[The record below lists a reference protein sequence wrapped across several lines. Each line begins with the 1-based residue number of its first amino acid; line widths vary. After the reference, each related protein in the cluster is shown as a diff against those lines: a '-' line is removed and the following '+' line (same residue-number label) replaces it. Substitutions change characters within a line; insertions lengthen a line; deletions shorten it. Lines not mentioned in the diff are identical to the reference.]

1 MMKSLVALLAPLMV
15 SCLHAQPEPVQV
27 SSLTPNAPVAITGTI
42 TCSGKISS
50 SEPKDTA
57 SGTLDFANTSER
69 GIVALEVMVAVRCRH
84 DSESI
89 RYHFDDLFF
98 RANGL
103 SPRDSVTKAIPELEA
118 SLTPYSLLVE
128 SPRVEV
134 KIELVEF
141 VDGSVWGD
149 SAMLE
154 AVRVRRRNRESQLG
168 RLSSASSDGE
178 FDSILNEM
186 LAKPGDPFAYSMAY
200 KISMV
205 RKESAQAAR
214 ADVRDRLRVA
224 ANREASGKF

>member
-98 RANGL
+98 
-103 SPRDSVTKAIPELEA
+103 KADTSQNRCSRQEFRLICN
-118 SLTPYSLLVE
+118 LTPT
-128 SPRVEV
+128 SPTTV
-134 KIELVEF
+134 KPC
-141 VDGSVWGD
+141 
-149 SAMLE
+149 
-154 AVRVRRRNRESQLG
+154 
-168 RLSSASSDGE
+168 LS
-178 FDSILNEM
+178 
-186 LAKPGDPFAYSMAY
+186 
-200 KISMV
+200 
-205 RKESAQAAR
+205 
-214 ADVRDRLRVA
+214 
-224 ANREASGKF
+224 

>member
-1 MMKSLVALLAPLMV
+1 MIKLQVALFAPLMV
-15 SCLHAQPEPVQV
+15 SCLYAQPEPAQV
-27 SSLTPNAPVAITGTI
+27 SSLTPDAPVAITGTI
-42 TCSGKISS
+42 TCSERISS

-57 SGTLDFANTSER
+57 SGRLDFASTSER
-69 GIVALEVMVAVRCRH
+69 GIVALEAMVAVRCRH

-98 RANGL
+98 KANGL
-103 SPRDSVTKAIPELEA
+103 SPGDSITKAIPELEG
-118 SLTPYSLLVE
+118 SMVPYSPLVE

-149 SAMLE
+149 STMMD

-186 LAKPGDPFAYSMAY
+186 LAKPEDPFAYSMAY

-205 RKESAQAAR
+205 RKESAQAAL

-224 ANREASGKF
+224 ENREASGKF